1 MRDASAGGIWAIAC
15 ASVRGF
21 LTKVKPRG
29 SLWHNHDFLN
39 FWAAHTVSQFGSQ
52 ITGLALP
59 LVAILALEASAF
71 QVATLGVVEFLPWV
85 LLSLPAGV
93 WVDRL
98 PRRPILIAADW
109 GRAAVLGSIP
119 VTYFLDVLT
128 LGQLYV
134 VGFVA
139 GTLTVFFDVSYQSY
153 LPSLVEREELP
164 EGNSKLEV
172 SRSAAQVGGPGLAG
186 VLVSA
191 LAAPYAILADAAS
204 FVASALFLLRV
215 RRREAAPASPAM
227 ERPSMRAEIA
237 QGLRFV
243 IRHPLLRPYM
253 LFVATGNFFMTLLS
267 SIFLVFAVRE
277 LDLTPG
283 TIGLILSLGNIGSLI
298 GALSAT
304 RVARKLGIG
313 TALIGVAA
321 AGHFSLILIP
331 LASGGTVI
339 PFLVISHVLLGFYI
353 LNWYVTAISLIQAIT
368 PEHLLGR
375 TNASRRFVVWSV
387 IPFGGLAGGA
397 LASAVG
403 LREAIWVGAIGAS
416 AAVVWLVFSPVRSIR
431 TIEDAEEMVRGI
443 NDEFALAGGG
453 TSTT

>member
-1 MRDASAGGIWAIAC
+1 
-15 ASVRGF
+15 VTGF
-21 LTKVKPRG
+21 FARARPRG
-29 SLWHNHDFLN
+29 PLWHNRDFLN

-59 LVAILALEASAF
+59 LVAILVLEASAF

-98 PRRPILIAADW
+98 PRRPILVATDW
-109 GRAAVLGSIP
+109 GRAAVLASVPI
-119 VTYFLDVLT
+119 TYFLDVLT

-153 LPSLVEREELP
+153 LPSLVERGQLQD
-164 EGNSKLEV
+164 GNSKLEV

-191 LAAPYAILADAAS
+191 LAAPSAILADAAS
-204 FVASALFLLRV
+204 FVVSALLLFRI
-215 RRREAAPASPAM
+215 RRRETAAATSAPL
-227 ERPSMRAEIA
+227 RPGMRAEIA

-267 SIFLVFAVRE
+267 SVFLVFAVRD
-277 LDLTPG
+277 LDLTAG
-283 TIGLILSLGNIGSLI
+283 TIGLILSLGNIGSVL

-313 TALIGVAA
+313 TALIVVAA

-331 LASGGTVI
+331 LASGASAI
-339 PFLVISHVLLGFYI
+339 PLLVISHLLLGFYI
-353 LNWYVTAISLIQAIT
+353 LNWYVNAISLIQAIT

-397 LASAVG
+397 LASVVG

-416 AAVVWLVFSPVRSIR
+416 AAIVWLVFSPVRSIR
-431 TIEDAEEMVRGI
+431 TTEDAEELVRAI
-443 NDEFALAGGG
+443 NEEFARAI
-453 TSTT
+453 

>member
-1 MRDASAGGIWAIAC
+1 
-15 ASVRGF
+15 VTGF
-21 LTKVKPRG
+21 LARARLRG
-29 SLWHNHDFLN
+29 PLWHNRDFLN

-59 LVAILALEASAF
+59 LVAILVLDASAF
-71 QVATLGVVEFLPWV
+71 QVATLGVLEFLPWV

-98 PRRPILIAADW
+98 PRRPILVAADW
-109 GRAAVLGSIP
+109 GRAAVLTSVP
-119 VTYFLDVLT
+119 VAYLLDVLT
-128 LGQLYV
+128 LGQLYL

-153 LPSLVEREELP
+153 LPSLVEREQLQ

-172 SRSAAQVGGPGLAG
+172 SRSAALVGGPGLGG

-204 FVASALFLLRV
+204 FVASALFLFRI
-215 RRREAAPASPAM
+215 RRREASTKASAT

-237 QGLRFV
+237 HGMRFV

-267 SIFLVFAVRE
+267 SVFLVFAVRD

-283 TIGLILSLGNIGSLI
+283 TIGLILSLGNIGSVV

-313 TALIGVAA
+313 TALIVVAA

-331 LASGGTVI
+331 LASGASAI
-339 PFLVISHVLLGFYI
+339 PLLVISQLLVGFYI
-353 LNWYVTAISLIQAIT
+353 LNWYVNAISLIQAIT
-368 PEHLLGR
+368 PDHLLGR

-397 LASAVG
+397 LASIVG

-416 AAVVWLVFSPVRSIR
+416 AAILWLLFSPVRSIR
-431 TIEDAEEMVRGI
+431 TTDDAEELSRAV
-443 NDEFALAGGG
+443 NEEFAPAI
-453 TSTT
+453 

>member
-1 MRDASAGGIWAIAC
+1 
-15 ASVRGF
+15 VR
-21 LTKVKPRG
+21 PRG
-29 SLWHNHDFLN
+29 PLWHNSDFLN

-52 ITGLALP
+52 VTALALP
-59 LVAILALEASAF
+59 LAAILVLDASAF
-71 QVATLGVVEFLPWV
+71 QVAVLGVVEFLPWV

-98 PRRPILIAADW
+98 PRRPILVASDW
-109 GRAAVLGSIP
+109 GRAVVLVSVPIAY
-119 VTYFLDVLT
+119 VLDVLT

-153 LPSLVEREELP
+153 LPSLVEREQLQD
-164 EGNSKLEV
+164 GNSKLEI
-172 SRSAAQVGGPGLAG
+172 SRSAALVGGPGLGG
-186 VLVSA
+186 VLVSV
-191 LAAPYAILADAAS
+191 LAAPYAILADAVS
-204 FVASALFLLRV
+204 FVGSALLLFRI
-215 RRREAAPASPAM
+215 RRREPARASATA
-227 ERPSMRAEIA
+227 RPTMRAEIG

-267 SIFLVFAVRE
+267 SVFLVFAVRD

-283 TIGLILSLGNIGSLI
+283 TIGLIFSVGNIGSLV

-304 RVARKLGIG
+304 RVARTLGLG
-313 TALIGVAA
+313 TALIVVAA
-321 AGHFSLILIP
+321 AGHFSLLLIP
-331 LASGGTVI
+331 LASGASAI
-339 PFLVISHVLLGFYI
+339 PLLVISQVLIGFYI
-353 LNWYVTAISLIQAIT
+353 LNWYVNAISLIQAIT
-368 PEHLLGR
+368 PAHLLGR

-387 IPFGGLAGGA
+387 IPFGGLAGGS

-416 AAVVWLVFSPVRSIR
+416 AAIVWLVFSPVRSIR
-431 TIEDAEEMVRGI
+431 TTDDAAELSRAI
-443 NDEFALAGGG
+443 NEEFAPAI
-453 TSTT
+453 